1 MPFNLIKAIR
11 NTHRSSTN
19 MMLHFIGAPLYII
32 GILLIIAFLF
42 GMNTKSYVGH
52 YFVDYRSCTIPDGTQ
67 GREKYKSNYASCSGQ
82 ISSVKTIR
90 HKSSAHI
97 NSARP
102 KNHESTCLL
111 LRCVTSYWSICAE
124 KQEYI
129 KSSLF

>member
-1 MPFNLIKAIR
+1 MMAVGSFFLIFIQHLYPKYGVQCERHHTLGVAAGVVAI
-11 NTHRSSTN
+11 S
-19 MMLHFIGAPLYII
+19 
-32 GILLIIAFLF
+32 
-42 GMNTKSYVGH
+42 
-52 YFVDYRSCTIPDGTQ
+52 DWTQ

-90 HKSSAHI
+90 HKSSALI

-111 LRCVTSYWSICAE
+111 LRCVMSYWSKCAG